1 MRILLNKVGREG
13 GIKLTDIEQTL
24 GGMPVWESLPSEE
37 NVVVP
42 SINQGGI
49 PLVMTHPNSRI
60 GQGLRTLKD
69 KVEGEKVFGPVS
81 KKRVLPAKLALGG
94 E

>member
-1 MRILLNKVGREG
+1 
-13 GIKLTDIEQTL
+13 
-24 GGMPVWESLPSEE
+24 MPVWESLPSEE

-42 SINQGGI
+42 SINQGI

-94 E
+94 SKS